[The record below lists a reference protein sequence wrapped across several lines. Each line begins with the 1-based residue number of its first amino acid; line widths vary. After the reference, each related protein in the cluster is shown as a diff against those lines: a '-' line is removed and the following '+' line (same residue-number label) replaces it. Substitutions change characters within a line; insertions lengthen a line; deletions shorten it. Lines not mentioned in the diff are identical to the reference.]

1 MTSLRRH
8 FSAPNDE
15 RKMRMS
21 FPIWCKL
28 AKFPLRVFDQA
39 TGKSHVNFFG
49 VAMMISFSS
58 IFFRVLFFFQQNQI
72 VLQFLRGTSQECSD
86 FWLML
91 HEAELRIKKLE
102 KEALRQRHRVR
113 GGCQAVFPEI
123 MGVPNSWMVYFHGKS
138 QFYSQVMDGL

>member
-1 MTSLRRH
+1 
-8 FSAPNDE
+8 
-15 RKMRMS
+15 
-21 FPIWCKL
+21 
-28 AKFPLRVFDQA
+28 
-39 TGKSHVNFFG
+39 
-49 VAMMISFSS
+49 
-58 IFFRVLFFFQQNQI
+58 
-72 VLQFLRGTSQECSD
+72 
-86 FWLML
+86 ML